1 MHCGR
6 IPLRKV
12 KSIRENLREKGLLKN
27 FLEEHPHDL
36 TQNHPTE
43 DSAPQKNIS
52 QQPLRNHLDMIY
64 VGNITIGTPPQQF
77 SMAFDTGSSDTW
89 VPSTYCQ
96 SMACVTHNTFD
107 PFQSTTFQLPGIV
120 IDLHY
125 GSGTMTGLLGY
136 DTIQMGDLI
145 IKNQTFGLSLTEDD
159 MVFEHAIFDGI
170 LGLGYPS
177 LAIKGT
183 TPIFDT
189 IMNQSLISEPVF
201 AFYLSTETEVG
212 SMVMF
217 GGVLDCY
224 YKGDLK
230 WVSLSKPHYWQIPL
244 ERISMKGKIVAC
256 KRGCQAVVDTGTSLT
271 LGPRNQVYNIHKRF
285 SGYYLQDLVKDQ
297 ATGSF
302 GGSSHNQ
309 DKVYQPLSP
318 FLQQYVVPCQDIN
331 TLPDIV
337 FTIEG
342 IDYPVPARA
351 YVQKSSRG
359 LCVSTFQGRRSRS
372 TRKQLWIL
380 GNVFLRLYFTVFD
393 RGQNRIGLAPAV

>member
-1 MHCGR
+1 MPRNCYFLSTWTQERSMKWLVIFGLVAFSECLVT

-12 KSIRENLREKGLLKN
+12 KSIRENLRDKEPPA
-27 FLEEHPHDL
+27 EE
-36 TQNHPTE
+36 
-43 DSAPQKNIS
+43 SAPQKNIS

-89 VPSTYCQ
+89 VPSIYCQ

-159 MVFEHAIFDGI
+159 IVFEHAIFDGI

-201 AFYLSTETEVG
+201 AFYLSTETELG
-212 SMVMF
+212 SVVMF

-256 KRGCQAVVDTGTSLT
+256 KRACQAVVDTGTSLMI
-271 LGPRNQVYNIHKRF
+271 GPRKQVYNIHKRF
-285 SGYYLQDLVKDQ
+285 SGYYLQDL
-297 ATGSF
+297 
-302 GGSSHNQ
+302 
-309 DKVYQPLSP
+309 
-318 FLQQYVVPCQDIN
+318 YVIPCQDIN

-351 YVQKSSRG
+351 YVQKSARG

>member
-1 MHCGR
+1 MKWLVILGLVALSECLVM

-12 KSIRENLREKGLLKN
+12 KSTRENLREKGLLKN

-36 TQNHPTE
+36 IQNRPTE

-77 SMAFDTGSSDTW
+77 SVVFDTGASDTW
-89 VPSTYCQ
+89 VPSIYCQ
-96 SMACVTHNTFD
+96 SMACVIHNILD
-107 PFQSTTFQLPGIV
+107 PFQSTTFKFSGKIFSLP
-120 IDLHY
+120 Y
-125 GSGTMTGLLGY
+125 GAGTVTGFIGY
-136 DTIQMGDLI
+136 DTIRVGDLI
-145 IKNQTFGLSLTEDD
+145 IKNQAFGISLAEDD
-159 MVFEHAIFDGI
+159 MVFENAVFDGV

-177 LAIKGT
+177 LALEGT

-212 SMVMF
+212 SVVMF

-230 WVSLSKPHYWQIPL
+230 WVPLSQTHYWQIPL
-244 ERISMKGKIVAC
+244 DRITIKPKFVAC
-256 KRGCQAVVDTGTSLT
+256 KRRCQAILDTGTSSLM
-271 LGPRNQVYNIHKRF
+271 GPRRQVYNIHKLIP
-285 SGYYLQDLVKDQ
+285 GYYLQDLYVIHCN
-297 ATGSF
+297 A
-302 GGSSHNQ
+302 SS
-309 DKVYQPLSP
+309 
-318 FLQQYVVPCQDIN
+318 

-337 FTIEG
+337 FTIKG
-342 IDYPVPARA
+342 IDYPVPAQA
-351 YVQKSSRG
+351 YVQKTLGGICLSAFKG
-359 LCVSTFQGRRSRS
+359 IKGKPTGNPI
-372 TRKQLWIL
+372 WIL
-380 GNVFLRLYFTVFD
+380 GDVFLRLYFTVFD

>member
-1 MHCGR
+1 MHCER

-12 KSIRENLREKGLLKN
+12 KSIRENLRDKGLLKN
-27 FLEEHPHDL
+27 FLGEHPHDL
-36 TQNHPTE
+36 IQNRLTE
-43 DSAPQKNIS
+43 ESAPQKNIS
-52 QQPLRNHLDMIY
+52 QQPLRNHLDSVY

-77 SMAFDTGSSDTW
+77 SVVFDTGSSDTW
-89 VPSTYCQ
+89 VPSIYCQ

-159 MVFEHAIFDGI
+159 IVFEHAIFDGI

-201 AFYLSTETEVG
+201 AFYLSTETELG
-212 SMVMF
+212 SVVMF

-230 WVSLSKPHYWQIPL
+230 WVPLSKPHYWQIPL

-256 KRGCQAVVDTGTSLT
+256 KRACQAVVDTGTSLMI
-271 LGPRNQVYNIHKRF
+271 GPRKQVYNIHKRF
-285 SGYYLQDLVKDQ
+285 SGYYLQDL
-297 ATGSF
+297 
-302 GGSSHNQ
+302 
-309 DKVYQPLSP
+309 
-318 FLQQYVVPCQDIN
+318 YVIPCQDIN

-351 YVQKSSRG
+351 YVQKSARG